1 MSAVATF
8 IEHDRVHLLADACF
22 YDEAGTLTAIE
33 PKVRPVPRASAVFS
47 SRGSR
52 WAFDAF
58 EMACEC
64 IEYDGFDGFVS
75 KLDDIFAVF
84 DLLMGG
90 LLGEIVIA
98 GWSDKDGVG
107 RVLYRKTY
115 DRDGDDCEPGVVYVM
130 GKRSGF
136 GVDRLDLGDDWS
148 EERAVAAFQRGRER
162 AEDITYGMGD
172 EPVLRHAVG
181 GYVTHAIVTA
191 DGVGLTR
198 ICEWPDEIG
207 HKINPGGTTT
217 IFDWSEIWPEI
228 SRREQ
233 SLLRPACYPAC
244 CQGGAGRVPA
254 LTARPA

>member
-8 IEHDRVHLLADACF
+8 IEHDRVHLLADAAF
-22 YDEAGTLTAIE
+22 YDKTGTLTAIE
-33 PKVRPVPRASAVFS
+33 PKVRPIPRASAVFS

-64 IEYDGFDGFVS
+64 VEYDGFDELVQ
-75 KLDDIFAVF
+75 KLDDIFAAF

-115 DRDGDDCEPGVVYVM
+115 DRDGDDCEPGLIYVM

-172 EPVLRHAVG
+172 EPVLAHAVG
-181 GYVTHAIVTA
+181 GFIGHAIVGPE
-191 DGVGLTR
+191 GVS
-198 ICEWPDEIG
+198 
-207 HKINPGGTTT
+207 GGV
-217 IFDWSEIWPEI
+217 IHAWPEDGI
-228 SRREQ
+228 GRLIEPAG
-233 SLLRPACYPAC
+233 LRDAA
-244 CQGGAGRVPA
+244 
-254 LTARPA
+254 